1 MFQTGQHIAV
11 FGIVT
16 VALIAPDHGA
26 CIEASQI
33 RVLTEA
39 FGATSPS
46 RVTGNVN
53 HRIESPVDAVRRSLN
68 RGNPCSKTRILRT
81 PRAGK
86 AQWNREYC
94 LVSVYHVKS
103 DKKRNPQTG
112 LLHGSF
118 LI

>member
-1 MFQTGQHIAV
+1 MLQTGQHIAV

-26 CIEASQI
+26 CIEAPQI

-53 HRIESPVDAVRRSLN
+53 HRIESPVDAVRRSLD
-68 RGNPCSKTRILRT
+68 RGNPCSKTRILRI

-86 AQWNREYC
+86 AQWNGEYC

-103 DKKRNPQTG
+103 DKKRNPQAG
-112 LLHGSF
+112 LLHSSF